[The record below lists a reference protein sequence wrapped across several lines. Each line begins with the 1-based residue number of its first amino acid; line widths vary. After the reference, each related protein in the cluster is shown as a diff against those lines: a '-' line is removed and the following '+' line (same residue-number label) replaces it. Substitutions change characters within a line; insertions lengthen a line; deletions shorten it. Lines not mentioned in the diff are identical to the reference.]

1 MTVEDEFIDFIVGA
15 LMKGQSVDSI
25 VSGLVAGGMAEED
38 ATAAVTNINEQ
49 LRSSEFHEI
58 MAAIERELEGGKSVE
73 DVVADIV
80 ETGIPEEKAG
90 PVVIMLAMQILMKRG
105 DAEAF
110 IGSLINALIIIGEL
124 EELEENLKRFGIPDN
139 ISEAALKGIKALASS
154 VDRVGRGE
162 NAALKVMEDFIR
174 IREAMENGRKE
185 EMLDIL
191 VSEGFDREAMENFM
205 SAADYFIELEKNA
218 RDTDVK
224 EKNEPGRT
232 D

>member
-1 MTVEDEFIDFIVGA
+1 MTVEEEFIDFIVGA

-38 ATAAVTNINEQ
+38 ATATVTNINEQ

-80 ETGIPEEKAG
+80 ASGIPEEKAR
-90 PVVIMLAMQILMKRG
+90 PVVLMLAMQIIMKRG

-110 IGSLINALIIIGEL
+110 IGSLINALIIIGKRK
-124 EELEENLKRFGIPDN
+124 ELEENLKRFGIPDD
-139 ISEAALKGIKALASS
+139 ISESTLKGIEALASP
-154 VDRVGRGE
+154 VEKEDRGE
-162 NAALKVMEDFIR
+162 NTALRVMEDFVR
-174 IREAMENGRKE
+174 IREALENGRKE

-191 VSEGFDREAMENFM
+191 VSEGFERETMENFM
-205 SAADYFIELEKNA
+205 SAADYFIMLEKNA

-224 EKNEPGRT
+224 EKNEQGRT

>member
-1 MTVEDEFIDFIVGA
+1 MTVEEEFIDFVVGA

-25 VSGLVAGGMAEED
+25 VSGLVAGGMTEED
-38 ATAAVTNINEQ
+38 AAAVVTNIDEQ

-58 MAAIERELEGGKSVE
+58 MAAIEKELEGGRSVDE
-73 DVVADIV
+73 VVADIV
-80 ETGIPEEKAG
+80 ETGIPEEKVR
-90 PVVIMLAMQILMKRG
+90 PVVLMLAMQIIMKRG

-110 IGSLINALIIIGEL
+110 IGSLINALIIIGER
-124 EELEENLKRFGIPDN
+124 EELEENLKSFGIPDE
-139 ISEAALKGIKALASS
+139 ISEAALKGIEELAAP
-154 VDRVGRGE
+154 VGKEGRGE
-162 NAALKVMEDFIR
+162 NAALKVMEDFVR
-174 IREAMENGRKE
+174 IRKAVENGKE
-185 EMLDIL
+185 KELLAAL

-205 SAADYFIELEKNA
+205 SAADYFIMLEKNA

>member
-1 MTVEDEFIDFIVGA
+1 MTVEEEFIDFIVGA

-38 ATAAVTNINEQ
+38 ATEAVTNINEQ

-73 DVVADIV
+73 DVVAGIV
-80 ETGIPEEKAG
+80 SSGIPEEKAR
-90 PVVIMLAMQILMKRG
+90 PVVLMMAMQIIMKRG

-110 IGSLINALIIIGEL
+110 VGSVINALIIIGKR
-124 EELEENLKRFGIPDN
+124 EELEENLKRLGIPDD
-139 ISEAALKGIKALASS
+139 ISEATLKGIEALASA
-154 VDRVGRGE
+154 VEREDRGE
-162 NAALKVMEDFIR
+162 NTALSVMEDFVR
-174 IREAMENGRKE
+174 IREALENGRRD

-191 VSEGFDREAMENFM
+191 VSEGFERGTMENFM
-205 SAADYFIELEKNA
+205 SAADYFIMLEKNA

-224 EKNEPGRT
+224 EKNEQG
-232 D
+232 

>member
-1 MTVEDEFIDFIVGA
+1 MTVEEEFIDFIVGA

-38 ATAAVTNINEQ
+38 AKEAVTNINEQ

-73 DVVADIV
+73 DVVAGIV
-80 ETGIPEEKAG
+80 SSGIPEEKAR
-90 PVVIMLAMQILMKRG
+90 PVVLMMAMQIIMKRG

-110 IGSLINALIIIGEL
+110 VGSVINALIIIGKR
-124 EELEENLKRFGIPDN
+124 EELEENLKRFGIPDD
-139 ISEAALKGIKALASS
+139 ISEATLKGIEALASA
-154 VDRVGRGE
+154 VEREDRGE
-162 NAALKVMEDFIR
+162 NTALSVMEDFVR
-174 IREAMENGRKE
+174 IREALENGRRD

-191 VSEGFDREAMENFM
+191 VSEGFERGTMENFM
-205 SAADYFIELEKNA
+205 SAADYFIMLEKNA

-224 EKNEPGRT
+224 EKNEQG
-232 D
+232 